1 MRLLFTALAFLLLC
15 TFSSCTSKYYLIYSS
30 DVDPF
35 VIPFSVNSFDNYFLR
50 TNDSSPD
57 PVTENKLLYIL
68 RLELEKQGKTQSTT
82 QQGADI
88 IFEVSFDN
96 NSVEKTVPT
105 RVVTDRVKYYDDQ
118 GRVKYRNV
126 YGASTK
132 SVTEITHHLILT
144 VSQKNKAIININ
156 CYDHDWDYETIARFL
171 FPCIMRHFGVDGEF
185 KERGAYDKRV
195 NQSGY
200 LEYDIYPSS
209 WERED

>member
-1 MRLLFTALAFLLLC
+1 M
-15 TFSSCTSKYYLIYSS
+15 
-30 DVDPF
+30 
-35 VIPFSVNSFDNYFLR
+35 
-50 TNDSSPD
+50 
-57 PVTENKLLYIL
+57 LYIL

-82 QQGADI
+82 QQGADV

-105 RVVTDRVKYYDDQ
+105 TVVTDRVKYYNDQ

-126 YGASTK
+126 YGASSK

-156 CYDHDWDYETIARFL
+156 CYDNDWDYEQTARFL

-185 KERGAYDKRV
+185 KERGSYVKRV